1 MKEMYIHLSL
11 KYICRLFGKSRQGWY
26 DLGQHQGHKEMKNGL
41 ILSKVREIRTDFPKM
56 GSVKLRVMIEK
67 ELQDHHLSLGRDTF
81 LQLLRD
87 HDLLI
92 KKRRSY
98 VRTTNSN
105 HHFKKWPDL
114 INRRPAT
121 MAEEIWVSDITYL
134 RIKSGFVY
142 LALVTDAYSRK
153 IVGYNLSRNLK
164 ADGCIKALKMA
175 FDNRI
180 YPQRP
185 LIHHSDRG
193 IQYCCDTYVRLLERH
208 QISISMTQTG
218 SPYDNA
224 IAERIN
230 GILKMECGLDQTFN
244 SFQDAEEKVIEAV
257 SKYNYRR
264 PHFSCQL
271 KTPQYTHAAT
281 TENQVKQLQA
291 NNPFRSSDFRPIAN
305 SGQVKPVETPK
316 KQ

>member
-1 MKEMYIHLSL
+1 MYSHLSL

-26 DLGQHQGHKEMKNGL
+26 GLQQHNGQKEMKNGL
-41 ILSKVREIRTDFPKM
+41 ILHKVREIRTDFPKM
-56 GSVKLRVMIEK
+56 GSLKLRIMVEK
-67 ELQDHHLSLGRDTF
+67 ELEDHHLSLGRDTF
-81 LQLLRD
+81 LKLLRD

-98 VRTTNSN
+98 TRTTNSN

-114 INRRPAT
+114 INRRAAT

-142 LALVTDAYSRK
+142 LALITDAYSRK

-164 ADGCIKALKMA
+164 AEGCIRALKMA
-175 FDNRI
+175 VNERI
-180 YPQRP
+180 YPRRP

-193 IQYCCDTYVRLLERH
+193 IQYCCDAYVRLLERYKLD
-208 QISISMTQTG
+208 ISMTQSG

-230 GILKMECGLDQTFN
+230 GILKMECALDQTFT
-244 SFQDAEEKVIEAV
+244 SFKHAEQKVLEAV

-271 KTPQYTHAAT
+271 KTPQYTHIAAN
-281 TENQVKQLQA
+281 ENQVKRFQDK
-291 NNPFRSSDFRPIAN
+291 NVIRSSDFRLVK
-305 SGQVKPVETPK
+305 SKGQVKSVEKNKT
-316 KQ
+316 Q

>member
-1 MKEMYIHLSL
+1 MKEMYSHLSL

-26 DLGQHQGHKEMKNGL
+26 DLGQHKGHKEMKNGL
-41 ILSKVREIRTDFPKM
+41 ILEKVREIRTDFPKM
-56 GSVKLRVMIEK
+56 GSVKLRVMVEK
-67 ELQDHHLSLGRDTF
+67 ELQNHHLSLGRDTF

-98 VRTTNSN
+98 VRTTNAN

-114 INRRPAT
+114 LNRRPAT
-121 MAEEIWVSDITYL
+121 TAEEIWVSDITYL

-164 ADGCIKALKMA
+164 AEGCISALKMA
-175 FDNRI
+175 FNDRI

-193 IQYCCDTYVRLLERH
+193 IQYCCDAYVRLLERH
-208 QISISMTQTG
+208 QVAISMTQTG

-230 GILKMECGLDQTFN
+230 GILKMECELDQTFT
-244 SFQDAEEKVIEAV
+244 SFQHAGQKVLEAV
-257 SKYNYRR
+257 TKYNHRR

-271 KTPQYTHAAT
+271 NTPQYRHAAAK
-281 TENQVKQLQA
+281 ENQVKQFQDNHLLG
-291 NNPFRSSDFRPIAN
+291 SSDFRPFEN
-305 SGQVKPVETPK
+305 KGQPNPGKTRK
-316 KQ
+316 TK

>member
-1 MKEMYIHLSL
+1 MKEMYSHLSL

-26 DLGQHQGHKEMKNGL
+26 DLQQHRGHKQMKKEL
-41 ILSKVREIRTDFPKM
+41 ILDKVREIRSEFPKM
-56 GSVKLRVMIEK
+56 GSVKLRVMVKK
-67 ELQDHHLSLGRDTF
+67 ELEDHHLAIGRDTF

-92 KKRRSY
+92 KKRRSPI
-98 VRTTNSN
+98 RTTNSI

-114 INRRPAT
+114 VNRCPAA

-134 RIKSGFVY
+134 RVKSGFVY

-164 ADGCIKALKMA
+164 AEGCIKALKMA
-175 FDNRI
+175 FNSRA
-180 YPQRP
+180 YPNRP

-193 IQYCCDTYVRLLERH
+193 IQYCCDAYVQLLERY
-208 QISISMTQTG
+208 QIRISMTQSG

-230 GILKMECGLDQTFN
+230 GILKMECGLEQTFM
-244 SFQDAEEKVIEAV
+244 SFQAAEQKVLEAV
-257 SKYNYRR
+257 TKYNLRR
-264 PHFSCQL
+264 PHFSCEL
-271 KTPQYTHAAT
+271 KTPQYRHAT
-281 TENQVKQLQA
+281 SREKYVKRFQVNIQ
-291 NNPFRSSDFRPIAN
+291 PGSSDFR
-305 SGQVKPVETPK
+305 
-316 KQ
+316 

>member
-1 MKEMYIHLSL
+1 MKEMYSHLSL
-11 KYICRLFGKSRQGWY
+11 KYICKLFGKSRQGWY
-26 DLGQHQGHKEMKNGL
+26 DLGQHKGQKEMKNGL
-41 ILSKVREIRTDFPKM
+41 ILDKVREIRTDFPKM
-56 GSVKLRVMIEK
+56 GSLKLRVMVEK
-67 ELQDHHLSLGRDTF
+67 ELEDHHFSLGRDTF

-98 VRTTNSN
+98 TRTTNSN
-105 HHFKKWPDL
+105 HPYKKWPDL
-114 INRRPAT
+114 INRRAAS

-164 ADGCIKALKMA
+164 AEGCIKALKMA
-175 FDNRI
+175 FNHRI

-193 IQYCCDTYVRLLERH
+193 IQYCCDAYVRLLERY
-208 QISISMTQTG
+208 QVAISMTQSG

-230 GILKMECGLDQTFN
+230 GILKMECALDQTFT
-244 SFQDAEEKVIEAV
+244 SFQAAEQEVLEAV
-257 SKYNYRR
+257 TKYNYRR

-271 KTPQYTHAAT
+271 NTPQYKHMTVK
-281 TENQVKQLQA
+281 ENQVKQFQV
-291 NNPFRSSDFRPIAN
+291 NNLLWSSNFRPIEN
-305 SGQVKPVETPK
+305 EGQVKPVQTHK